1 MLERSFGIFG
11 DYTAL
16 AFVDG
21 PGMTYTELRERIETT
36 AEALTR
42 LGVRSGDRV
51 AILSENM
58 PNWAVAY
65 FAVTTMGAVVVPL
78 LPDFSPNE
86 VGNILE
92 HCDARVVFASSKLSD
107 KVPSRRKRR
116 VVQLDDF
123 EGLPARGASK
133 KAAKWEVPQE
143 ETLAAIIYTSGT
155 TGKSKGVMLTHKNL
169 VSNTEAARPL
179 AAAIPGECA
188 LSILPLAHTYE
199 CTIGLLAPMSA
210 GMAVYYLGDIPAP
223 SILLPALE
231 KVRPH
236 LLLAVPLI
244 MEKIYRGRVEPQLR
258 KTSVLRTALRF
269 PPARKLLHRAAGRR
283 LMKTF
288 GGRLRFFGFG
298 GAPLAPDVE
307 RFLKEAKIPYG
318 IGYGLTETSPLIASC
333 NPKDQVFRSTG
344 FAVEGVEI
352 RVADPEPRTGEGEL
366 QVRGPNVM
374 RGYYLDPDRTNEA
387 FTPDGWFRTG
397 DLGVVDSRGR
407 VFVKGRLKNVI
418 VSSRGENIYPE
429 ELEAVINSRS
439 MVVDSIV
446 TSDGEKLK
454 ALVNLDFDSLRDHI
468 AAREEDAT
476 DSGAVNAERVREEAD
491 RYLREL
497 RVEVN
502 RELNSFSHISRF
514 ELQAEPFEKTP
525 TMKIKR
531 YLYDDRLEAVKD

>member
-1 MLERSFGIFG
+1 MLERSFGMFPG
-11 DYTAL
+11 YTAL
-16 AFVDG
+16 ALVG
-21 PGMTYTELRERIETT
+21 GSSMTYATLQERIHTT
-36 AEALTR
+36 VRGLEH
-42 LGVRSGDRV
+42 LGVAGGDRV

-65 FAVTTMGAVVVPL
+65 FAITTMGAVVVPL
-78 LPDFSPNE
+78 LPDFSDTE

-92 HCDARVVFASSKLSD
+92 HCDARVVFASSTLSPKL
-107 KVPSRRKRR
+107 PSKRKRR
-116 VVQLDDF
+116 IIGLENF
-123 EGLPARGASK
+123 EGLPDKGSRK
-133 KAAKWEVPQE
+133 KTPRWKEPEE

-169 VSNTEAARPL
+169 VSNAEAARPL
-179 AAAIPGECA
+179 AAANPGECA

-223 SILLPALE
+223 SILLPALAE
-231 KVRPH
+231 VRPH

-244 MEKIYRGRVEPQLR
+244 IEKIYRGRVERQLR
-258 KTSVLRTALRF
+258 RSAVLRTALRF
-269 PPARKLLHRAAGRR
+269 PPARKLLHRATGRR

-307 RFLKEAKIPYG
+307 LFLKEAKIPYG
-318 IGYGLTETSPLIASC
+318 IGYGLTETSPLIAAC
-333 NPKDQVFRSTG
+333 NPRDQVFRSTG

-352 RVADPEPRTGEGEL
+352 RVADPEPRSGEGEL

-418 VSSRGENIYPE
+418 ISSRGENIYPE
-429 ELEAVINSRS
+429 ELESVINARS

-446 TSDGEKLK
+446 TSDGAQLK
-454 ALVNLDFDSLRDHI
+454 ALVNLDFDLLREHI
-468 AAREEDAT
+468 ASQEGVSADGV
-476 DSGAVNAERVREEAD
+476 SPQRVREETD
-491 RYLREL
+491 RYLRKI
-497 RVEVN
+497 RAEVN
-502 RELNSFSHISRF
+502 RELSSFSHISRF
-514 ELQAEPFEKTP
+514 ELRSEPFEKTP

-531 YLYDDRLEAVKD
+531 YLYDDRLQAVQR